1 MSIFSS
7 SSSSSPQPSGKEGG
21 VNDFNRRKSDQA
33 GLSIIGK
40 DMVITGDLETEGV
53 IKVEGRVRGTI
64 RAASQVLVAQGA
76 TIEGDLHT
84 REAVLGGIVKGT
96 IHASERVEVQGTAA
110 IEGDIHT
117 TRILVVEGG
126 QVNGE
131 IKMGEAAKARVE
143 GLRKPTSTGGNG
155 SSVPAPTAVAA
166 AGR

>member
-1 MSIFSS
+1 MT
-7 SSSSSPQPSGKEGG
+7 EL
-21 VNDFNRRKSDQA
+21 NRRKSDQA

-64 RAASQVLVAQGA
+64 RAGSQVLVAQGA

-84 REAVLGGIVKGT
+84 REAVVGGAIHGS
-96 IHASERVEVQGTAA
+96 IHATERVEVQGTAA

-143 GLRKPTSTGGNG
+143 APRKASSNGG
-155 SSVPAPTAVAA
+155 SSVPGPTAVAA

>member
-7 SSSSSPQPSGKEGG
+7 TPSSPSAPGKEGG
-21 VNDFNRRKSDQA
+21 VTELNRRKSDQA

-53 IKVEGRVRGTI
+53 IKIEGRVRGTI

-84 REAVLGGIVKGT
+84 REAVVGGAVHGT
-96 IHASERVEVQGTAA
+96 IHATERVEVQATAA

-131 IKMGEAAKARVE
+131 IKMGEAAKARLE
-143 GLRKPTSTGGNG
+143 APRKPAAEPPSGPQL
-155 SSVPAPTAVAA
+155 SRSAA
-166 AGR
+166 AS